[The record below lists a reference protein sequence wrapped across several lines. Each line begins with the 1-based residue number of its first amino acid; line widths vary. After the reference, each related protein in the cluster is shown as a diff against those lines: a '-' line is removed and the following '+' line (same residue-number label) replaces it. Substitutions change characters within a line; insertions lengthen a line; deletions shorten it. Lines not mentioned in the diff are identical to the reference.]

1 MPTKVPKARANI
13 MNTSTSTT
21 EVKNSNYQQNRATLR
36 ELSIALRPAV
46 KAGAYATINEAL
58 IDAYSKDGHTE
69 FKTFNQW
76 KSEGKSIIKGSKA
89 FVVWAK
95 PKDIPHPDPEA
106 EQDEFSYY
114 PLCYLFS
121 NKQVTESKTK
131 LN

>member
-13 MNTSTSTT
+13 MNTSTTNTDS
-21 EVKNSNYQQNRATLR
+21 KSNYQKNRDALR
-36 ELSIALRPAV
+36 ELSVALRPAV
-46 KAGAYATINEAL
+46 SAGDYATINEAL
-58 IDAYSKDGHTE
+58 IDAYSKNGHDE

-76 KSEGKSIIKGSKA
+76 KNEGKSIIKGSKA

-121 NKQVTESKTK
+121 NKQVAENSKS
-131 LN
+131 